1 MLFLP
6 LVSRDSYKIMIRIL
20 HTADWHLGQ
29 TFFGYDRTEEHGVF
43 LNWLAE
49 EIRQKEID
57 ALIIAGDVFDV
68 SNPSAAS
75 QSMYYHFIYRV
86 TAENPTLQIVIVA
99 GNHDSAA
106 RLEAPLPLLQAMR
119 TEVRGVV
126 RKSDDGEIDYDHL
139 TVELKNRDG
148 EVELLCMAVPFLR
161 QGDYPTV
168 PTEGNPYAEGVREL
182 YTQLLQRLWKRRK
195 ENQSI
200 LAIGHLQAIGSEIAE
215 KDYSERTVI
224 GGLECVSPD
233 AFSEQIAYTALGHI
247 HKAQRVSGRENVR
260 YAGSPIPM
268 SFAEKHYHHGVV
280 EVTFDGGCAV
290 DIMRVECPR
299 LIPLMSVPNGEPA
312 SPEIVLEILK
322 ELPVTEGAAPY
333 LEVKVLL
340 DEPEPMLRQEVEEA
354 LADKNYRLARI
365 VSTYRNETGNAE
377 KENENWKRGLQEMSP
392 LQIAQSAFEKIYQV
406 EMPEELTDLFQ
417 EAYLAATRKEEEEE

>member
-1 MLFLP
+1 
-6 LVSRDSYKIMIRIL
+6 MIRIL

-29 TFFGYDRTEEHGVF
+29 TFFGYDRAEEHKAF
-43 LNWLAE
+43 LDWLAE
-49 EIRQKEID
+49 EIRQNEID
-57 ALIIAGDVFDV
+57 ALVIAGDVFDV

-75 QSMYYHFIYRV
+75 QRIYYEFIYRV
-86 TAENPTLQIVIVA
+86 TAENPKLQIVIVA

-126 RKSDDGEIDYDHL
+126 RKLEGGEIDYDHL
-139 TVELKNRDG
+139 TIELKNREG
-148 EVELLCMAVPFLR
+148 EAEVLCMAVPFLR

-233 AFSEQIAYTALGHI
+233 TFSEKIAYTALGHI

-280 EVTFDGGCAV
+280 KVTLDEGWAVEIEKLEYTPLVRLLSIPATEAAAPDEVLDELRG
-290 DIMRVECPR
+290 
-299 LIPLMSVPNGEPA
+299 L
-312 SPEIVLEILK
+312 
-322 ELPVTEGAAPY
+322 ELPEDEPMPY
-333 LEVKVLL
+333 LEVKVKLS
-340 DEPEPMLRQEVEEA
+340 EPEPMLRQQVEEI
-354 LADKNYRLARI
+354 LEGKPVRLARI
-365 VSTYRNETGNAE
+365 VSFYRQAAE
-377 KENENWKRGLQEMSP
+377 GSVEEEVLTAGLQEMNP
-392 LQIAQSAFEKIYQV
+392 LQIVKATFENSYQT
-406 EMPEELTDLFQ
+406 EMPEELVNLFQ
-417 EAYLAATRKEEEEE
+417 EACRTINLE